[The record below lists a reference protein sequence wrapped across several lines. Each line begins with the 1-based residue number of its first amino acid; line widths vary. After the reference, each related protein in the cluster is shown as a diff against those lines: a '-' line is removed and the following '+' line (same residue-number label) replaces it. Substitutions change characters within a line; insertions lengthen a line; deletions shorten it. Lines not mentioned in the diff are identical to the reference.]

1 MVVQIGGKV
10 RDKLQVAP
18 GTAAAEL
25 ERAALLLPNIDR
37 YLNGRAPQ
45 KVIVVPDK
53 LVNFVV

>member
-1 MVVQIGGKV
+1 VQIGGKV

-25 ERAALLLPNIDR
+25 ERAALLLPNVDK
-37 YLNGRAPQ
+37 YLNGRSPQ

-53 LVNFVV
+53 LVNLLP